1 MATANHQ
8 HKIELKKFEV
18 SKTLQILI
26 YAFLGIGV
34 LTMILAFVTQR
45 QDRLWSS
52 YLVAFFYFSCLA
64 LGGLFW
70 AALNNLTKA
79 GWSVSIRRIA
89 EAMTAFMPA
98 ILVGGLILVA
108 GFKYLFPWMDP
119 DVIANNPLIQAKTPY
134 LNTGFFILRLVIF
147 CAGWFFF
154 RYMIVGNSLK
164 QDQNG
169 DDQLTHKNVSYSIAF
184 VLFFAISFSL
194 FSVDLLMS
202 LLPTWYST
210 IFGIYCFSGLF
221 QASLAALA
229 ILMIFLRRGGFVS
242 GYITHEHQHDVVK
255 FIKGFTVFWAYI
267 AFSQFMLIWYANI
280 PEETEYYIMRSQN
293 GWLGI
298 SILLLIFR
306 FIVPF
311 MALLPMGLKR
321 NDNHVILVSS
331 LILLMQYVDIYWMV
345 YPNFNDGHFVFGF
358 WEIGIFLGFA
368 GLFMLMLFNF
378 FKKNS
383 LVALRDPRI
392 GEALNHH
399 VTY

>member
-1 MATANHQ
+1 MATTNH
-8 HKIELKKFEV
+8 HDNLELKKFAP
-18 SKTLQILI
+18 SKGLQLMT

-34 LTMILAFVTQR
+34 ITLIMAFATQQQGR
-45 QDRLWSS
+45 MWSS

-70 AALNNLTKA
+70 ASINNLTKA
-79 GWSVSIRRIA
+79 GWSVTIRRIS
-89 EAMTAFMPA
+89 EGMTSFMPA
-98 ILVGGLILVA
+98 ILVGGLVLVA

-119 DVIANNPLIQAKTPY
+119 ELVNNNPLIQAKTSY
-134 LNTGFFILRLVIF
+134 LNTGFFVFRLIVF

-164 QDQNG
+164 QDQTG
-169 DDQLTHKNVSYSIAF
+169 DEQLTHKNVGYSIAF

-202 LLPTWYST
+202 LMPTWYST

-229 ILMIFLRRGGFVS
+229 ILMIFLRRQGFVK
-242 GYITHEHQHDVVK
+242 GYINHEHQHDVMK
-255 FIKGFTVFWAYI
+255 FLKGFTVFWAYI

-293 GWLGI
+293 GWMGI
-298 SILLLIFR
+298 SVLLLVFR

-311 MALLPMGLKR
+311 MALLPMPLKR

-331 LILLMQYVDIYWMV
+331 LILVMQYVDIYWMV
-345 YPNFNDGHFVFGF
+345 YPNFNDGHLVFGF
-358 WEIGIFLGFA
+358 WEIGMFLGFA
-368 GLFMLMLFNF
+368 GIFMMMLFNF
-378 FKKNS
+378 FKKNN
-383 LVALRDPRI
+383 LVAIKDPRM